1 MQKCSDGRA
10 RPVLRAAAAS
20 AAVLLMFACGSAA
33 NAYSARVNTA
43 CERDY
48 YRFCAKYSIGTPEL
62 RSCMLASR
70 RSLSRRCIDALVA
83 AGEVPRR
90 YLDQHE
96 TLVDERRDTRR
107 LKCSGREQ
115 RRTRRC
121 R

>member
-1 MQKCSDGRA
+1 MQRCSHDRA

-20 AAVLLMFACGSAA
+20 AAVLLVMAA
-33 NAYSARVNTA
+33 AATAADAYTARVNSA

-70 RSLSRRCIDALVA
+70 RALSSRCVNALIA

-90 YLDQHE
+90 YLASMK
-96 TLVDERRDTRR
+96 R
-107 LKCSGREQ
+107 
-115 RRTRRC
+115 
-121 R
+121 